1 MVLVDTA
8 DQEISRV
15 VFVRGEYERIYMAA
29 ALDFLTE
36 AGRPA
41 GPLFLDIGANI
52 GVSALDA
59 LLHFGFRRAVC
70 FEPDSR
76 SFRLLQA
83 NALLNSLDDRLEA
96 HRVALS
102 DSEGEAVLRRWP
114 DNFGN
119 SSLSAGTAAGG
130 GFEERCTTCR
140 LDTFLAGRPDLA
152 GQVGLVWI
160 DTQGHEAHILA
171 GCRDLLASGVP
182 VVAEYWPKGLTEH
195 GALERFETLVADS
208 FSTLV
213 DLRRL
218 CAGEQDARME
228 AAQVVSLRDRYLN
241 AEFTDLLL
249 IK

>member
-1 MVLVDTA
+1 
-8 DQEISRV
+8 
-15 VFVRGEYERIYMAA
+15 MAA
-29 ALDFLTE
+29 ALDCLKAE
-36 AGRPA
+36 LGRPV
-41 GPLFLDIGANI
+41 GPVFLDVGANI

-83 NALLNSLDDRLEA
+83 NALLNSLGDRMEA

-102 DSEGEAVLRRWP
+102 DSEGQAVLQRWP

-119 SSLSAGTAAGG
+119 SSLSGGAAPGG
-130 GFEERCTTCR
+130 SFEEPCSTLR
-140 LDTFLAGRPDLA
+140 LDTFLAERPGLA
-152 GQVGLVWI
+152 GEIGMVWI

-171 GCRDLLASGVP
+171 GCPGLLASGVP
-182 VVAEYWPKGLTEH
+182 VVAEYWPKGLAEH
-195 GALERFETLVADS
+195 GALDRFETLVAES
-208 FSTLV
+208 FTTLV

-218 CAGEQDARME
+218 CAGEGDARM
-228 AAQVVSLRDRYLN
+228 AAAEVASLRNRYVN